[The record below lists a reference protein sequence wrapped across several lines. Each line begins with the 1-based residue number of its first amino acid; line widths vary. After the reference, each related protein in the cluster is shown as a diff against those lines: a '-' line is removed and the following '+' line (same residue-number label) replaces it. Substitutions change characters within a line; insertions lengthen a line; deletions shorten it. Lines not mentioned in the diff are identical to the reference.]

1 MLHDGALQGVA
12 NAKEVMVMARS
23 RAANREKY
31 PNVPRLAWTID
42 ELCTAANCSRSFY
55 EKEKRNG
62 RGAHETYF
70 GRAIRVTPDDGAAW
84 IASLRTK

>member
-1 MLHDGALQGVA
+1 
-12 NAKEVMVMARS
+12 MARS
-23 RAANREKY
+23 RAANREMH

-42 ELCTAANCSRSFY
+42 ELCAAANCSRSFY

-62 RGAHETYF
+62 RGARETYF

-84 IASLRTK
+84 IASRRRK

>member
-1 MLHDGALQGVA
+1 
-12 NAKEVMVMARS
+12 MARS

-31 PNVPRLAWTID
+31 PDVPRLAWTID

-62 RGAHETYF
+62 RGAREMYL

-84 IASLRTK
+84 IASRRRK

>member
-1 MLHDGALQGVA
+1 
-12 NAKEVMVMARS
+12 MARS

-42 ELCTAANCSRSFY
+42 ELCAAANCSRSFY

-62 RGAHETYF
+62 RGARETYF

-84 IASLRTK
+84 IASLRSK

>member
-1 MLHDGALQGVA
+1 
-12 NAKEVMVMARS
+12 MARS
-23 RAANREKY
+23 RAANRKKY

-55 EKEKRNG
+55 EKMKRRG
-62 RGAHETYF
+62 RGARETYF

-84 IASLRTK
+84 IARLRSK

>member
-1 MLHDGALQGVA
+1 
-12 NAKEVMVMARS
+12 MARS

-62 RGAHETYF
+62 RA
-70 GRAIRVTPDDGAAW
+70 GAAEHRVKRPDGRRGHRMSHVYGTSVVDTTW
-84 IASLRTK
+84 